1 MPKDAAMP
9 FRMVI
14 LGAALSLAACN
25 QRAGDAELA
34 ELDNQIVGND
44 ADPALTS
51 VLQDQIL
58 VDPALTQQ
66 SNKNAL
72 RPPET
77 PTQAQYPLPPE
88 AEPGGQ
94 AAASSQA
101 GRPQARTAA
110 GSNGAPEAAGTADCA
125 AALQY
130 GPAWARRLPGGFALY
145 PGGRLDEAA
154 GTDRSDCRARIV
166 TFITGAAPQ
175 QVIDWY
181 RSRAAGAGYTAEDQ
195 VRGAD
200 QILAGANAQSGGA
213 YYLIL
218 TPRAGGGS
226 EVALIVNGG

>member
-1 MPKDAAMP
+1 MPKGVAMP

-34 ELDNQIVGND
+34 ELDNRIVGND

-51 VLQDQIL
+51 ALQDQIL

-66 SNKNAL
+66 SNKNAV

-77 PTQAQYPLPPE
+77 PTQAQYPLPPD
-88 AEPGGQ
+88 AEPASY
-94 AAASSQA
+94 AAA
-101 GRPQARTAA
+101 
-110 GSNGAPEAAGTADCA
+110 APEAGTPDAPSGAASAGQPGNGGMADCA
-125 AALQY
+125 PALQY
-130 GPAWARRLPGGFALY
+130 GPAWARRLPGGFAVY
-145 PGGRLDEAA
+145 PGARLDEAA
-154 GTDRSDCRARIV
+154 GTDRADCRARIV
-166 TFITGAAPQ
+166 TFTTGAAPQ
-175 QVIDWY
+175 HVIGWY
-181 RSRAAGAGYTAEDQ
+181 RSRAAEAGYTAEGQ

-200 QILAGANAQSGGA
+200 QILAGAHARSGGA

-218 TPRAGGGS
+218 TPRPGGGS

>member
-1 MPKDAAMP
+1 MPKGAAMP

-25 QRAGDAELA
+25 QRARDAELA

-51 VLQDQIL
+51 ALQDQIL

-66 SNKNAL
+66 SNKNAV

-77 PTQAQYPLPPE
+77 PTQAQYPLPAETQARGEAAAAPQPGRPE
-88 AEPGGQ
+88 TRV
-94 AAASSQA
+94 AAAST
-101 GRPQARTAA
+101 GGPE
-110 GSNGAPEAAGTADCA
+110 GSGTAECA
-125 AALQY
+125 SALRY
-130 GPAWARRLPGGFALY
+130 GPAWARRLPSGFALY
-145 PGGRLDEAA
+145 PGARLDEAA

-166 TFITGAAPQ
+166 TFTTGAAPQ
-175 QVIDWY
+175 QVIGWY

-218 TPRAGGGS
+218 TPRPGGGS